1 MAKSKSKRRQKKAE
15 PEQVPTFAHWRLV
28 GAAGFVALAA
38 ASGWWWQGQSEQQN
52 AFEDQARRGRAAL
65 DQVVLH
71 ANEGRGHLGLGES
84 VRYESNPPTSGIH
97 NSNWIDPGVYTRVQA
112 REKLV
117 HSLEH
122 GMVVIYYDKPT
133 VPVAEAL
140 DHWAGQFGAPWSGVV
155 VAPKPGLGE
164 TIILAAWR
172 RTLTLDPFDG
182 DAGAAFIDA
191 YRGRGPEH
199 PVR

>member
-1 MAKSKSKRRQKKAE
+1 MAKPKSKRRQKKAE
-15 PEQVPTFAHWRLV
+15 PEQAPTFAHWRLV
-28 GAAGFVALAA
+28 GAACFVALAA
-38 ASGWWWQGQSEQQN
+38 ASGWWWQGQSKQQS
-52 AFEDQARRGRAAL
+52 AFEAQAQRGRPAL
-65 DQVVLH
+65 DQVVVH
-71 ANEGRGHLGLGES
+71 DNEGRGHLGLGES
-84 VRYESNPPTSGIH
+84 VRYQSDPPTSGIH
-97 NSNWIDPGVYTRVQA
+97 NLKWIDPGVYTRIQP

-133 VPVAEAL
+133 ALVAEVL
-140 DHWAGQFGAPWSGVV
+140 DHWAGLFGAPWSGVV
-155 VAPKPGLGE
+155 VAPKPGLDE

-172 RTLTLDPFDG
+172 RTLTLEPFDS

-199 PVR
+199 QVR